1 MVDHTDVLAGPTA
14 NAPNPPHPPP
24 QTSAPG
30 SATGSSAGAVL
41 NPRSCVT
48 CRRRKVRCNKLYPCS
63 NCQKAHIDCIFPAP
77 GRAPRRPRKPPD
89 GELLARLR
97 RLEGVV
103 HSLGVQVD
111 DEDGEPSGNDKA
123 ASNSSAQVK
132 HEPGVDTEVIGDVNT
147 NSLNESFG
155 RLVIDERG
163 RSRYVNN
170 RFWAALSNEVRPS
183 LPTSIQQV
191 AKHTSR
197 SKILSRSWTRI
208 RKRKPMRYHL

>member
-1 MVDHTDVLAGPTA
+1 MADHNDVLAGPTA

-24 QTSAPG
+24 QTSTPASTAG
-30 SATGSSAGAVL
+30 STAGAVL

-111 DEDGEPSGNDKA
+111 DEEGEPSGNDKEG
-123 ASNSSAQVK
+123 SSSGAQVK
-132 HEPGVDTEVIGDVNT
+132 HEPGTDTEVIGDVNT
-147 NSLNESFG
+147 SSLSESFG
-155 RLVIDERG
+155 RLVIDEKG

-170 RFWAALSNEVRPS
+170 RFWAALSNEVTNPFAVGAS
-183 LPTSIQQV
+183 QI
-191 AKHTSR
+191 AKHIHR
-197 SKILSRSWTRI
+197 SKI
-208 RKRKPMRYHL
+208 